1 MVVDKND
8 VQCFTHPD
16 ARRHTDFRINTASS
30 CDINNVIESKSVAM
44 LSDSYKSSNTRFF
57 YNTAVDKKCV
67 EGLLARGKKAS
78 VVAKHLSKPMEV
90 NRKVFVARFE
100 PRSTDMSKTHY
111 TRSHRVIER
120 ELDVSEKGVLGC
132 DTSLCKNFP
141 PSIVVGQ
148 DNGNSHLI
156 VSREAESRTSSPNK
170 RGGSNHS
177 VLNNGVNGHIH
188 DAHNG
193 LHNGFE
199 TSMDIKNNGQHG
211 SNIGTI
217 NPVNNKES
225 DSLHG
230 GVNLTNCHNSS
241 IKSNVFMAHQGV
253 VTSDNMCPKVLL
265 YDVNTGTC
273 DENFELSN
281 AMLLKDGWKRHVP
294 YLEKHC
300 SDFSLWKSQSD
311 HTFGFV
317 QLNNLVMP
325 HDIDHIGDKVIDPV
339 EQHLKVRPFG
349 VPNFLGERIPVRS
362 QLNVPEWKEA
372 FKNYWDQQLIQLVEF
387 GFLLDFNRNSVLRH
401 DDKNHSSAIDFPAD
415 IQAYLSE
422 EIQHGAIMGPF
433 DVNPIPNCPVSP
445 FMTREKPNAPNRRVI
460 IDLSWP
466 KNASVNTGVDKNSY
480 WVFTYVP
487 YYR

>member
-1 MVVDKND
+1 M
-8 VQCFTHPD
+8 H
-16 ARRHTDFRINTASS
+16 
-30 CDINNVIESKSVAM
+30 
-44 LSDSYKSSNTRFF
+44 
-57 YNTAVDKKCV
+57 
-67 EGLLARGKKAS
+67 
-78 VVAKHLSKPMEV
+78 
-90 NRKVFVARFE
+90 
-100 PRSTDMSKTHY
+100 
-111 TRSHRVIER
+111 
-120 ELDVSEKGVLGC
+120 VSEKGVLGG

-148 DNGNSHLI
+148 DNGNSHPI
-156 VSREAESRTSSPNK
+156 VSREAKSRTSSPNR

-177 VLNNGVNGHIH
+177 ALNNSVNGHIP

-230 GVNLTNCHNSS
+230 GVNSLIVTTVQLNQMFLWHVKMWLHLTIC
-241 IKSNVFMAHQGV
+241 
-253 VTSDNMCPKVLL
+253 VTKCCYI

-317 QLNNLVMP
+317 PLNNLVMP
-325 HDIDHIGDKVIDPV
+325 HDIDHISDKVLDPV
-339 EQHLKVRPFG
+339 QQHLKVRPSG

-362 QLNVPEWKEA
+362 QLNVPEWKEV

-387 GFLLDFNRNSVLRH
+387 GFPLDFNRNSVLRY

-415 IQAYLSE
+415 IQAYLGE

-433 DVNPIPNCPVSP
+433 DVNPIPNCHVSP
-445 FMTREKPNAPNRRVI
+445 IMTREKPSAPNR
-460 IDLSWP
+460 
-466 KNASVNTGVDKNSY
+466 
-480 WVFTYVP
+480 
-487 YYR
+487 